1 MRTMVAKEL
10 SLGKKMKIF
19 TAKELSPNTE
29 VNLMETL
36 FNKEAELSTETRR
49 GDKKRK

>member
-19 TAKELSPNTE
+19 TAKELSPN
-29 VNLMETL
+29 
-36 FNKEAELSTETRR
+36 NKEAELSMETRR